1 MKVLVTVNCHGVDAS
16 AAGGIA
22 MARMMNEL
30 GHTVLLQAEPDGPVF
45 IEAEG
50 QGIEAAGLSL
60 RKSAIATGLIPMKK
74 LIKRFDPDVICT
86 TRADGQT
93 ACALTISDIPLIRI
107 RCDIRKPRTGKLW
120 RTIDSRTDLVVF
132 PSPFMVEREYA
143 GERDGAVEIIPH
155 PVDTELFSPSKH
167 METLPRL
174 LISIGRL
181 SPMKGHRTLI
191 RALTLLPEDV
201 CAIII
206 GSPSQQSQKE
216 LLDYAGDLGVEN
228 RLSLPGRVNNIRE
241 ILSKGGIG
249 VVTSLGSEVISR
261 AGMEIMSTGLPLL
274 AAATN
279 GLLDLVNDGETG
291 LFHSPGNYRQ
301 LAVQA
306 GFLFDNP
313 AMALRMGRRARNRCV
328 SVFSYQ
334 IIGKKW
340 EEVLQTLSG
349 KEHLSGLRVPN

>member
-1 MKVLVTVNCHGVDAS
+1 MRVLVTVNCHGVDAS

-22 MARMMNEL
+22 LARMMNEL
-30 GHTVLLQAEPDGPVF
+30 GHTVLLQTEQGGPVS
-45 IEAEG
+45 IEAAR
-50 QGIEAAGLSL
+50 QGIEVAGLRL

-74 LIKRFDPDVICT
+74 LVKRFDPDVICT

-93 ACALTISDIPLIRI
+93 ACALAASDIPLVRI

-120 RTIDSRTDLVVF
+120 RIIDSRTDLVVF
-132 PSPFMVEREYA
+132 PSRFMVERGYA
-143 GERDGAVEIIPH
+143 GEREGAIEVIPH
-155 PVDTELFSPSKH
+155 PVDTELFSPVKH
-167 METLPRL
+167 METFPRL

-201 CAIII
+201 CATII
-206 GSPSQQSQKE
+206 GSPSQQSSEE
-216 LLDYAGDLGVEN
+216 LLAFAGDLGVEN
-228 RLSLPGRVNNIRE
+228 RLSLPGRIDNIRE
-241 ILSKGGIG
+241 ILSNSGIG

-291 LFHSPGNYRQ
+291 LLHSPGNYRQ
-301 LAVQA
+301 LAAQA
-306 GFLFDNP
+306 GFLFDNSV
-313 AMALRMGRRARNRCV
+313 MALRMGRRARNTCV
-328 SVFSYQ
+328 SGFSYPV
-334 IIGKKW
+334 IGKKW
-340 EEVLQTLSG
+340 EEVLRTLSR
-349 KEHLSGLRVPN
+349 KEHLSGLRIP